1 MIDKNSPIPVYFQ
14 LKNDL
19 VKKIAQGLW
28 KAGECI
34 ASERELCEIYGV
46 SRMTIRQAIG
56 ELVQEGVLTRLKG
69 KGTFVCEQTVK
80 QQDMMSFT
88 EMIKQ
93 TGRELKTEIINFDTI
108 DTPDD
113 MQDIFMLDKVYKIE
127 RRRIVDGECIA
138 VETVFIPVDY
148 CGHINEEMLKGSL
161 YKILENFG
169 YSIGNS
175 TSSIVAVN
183 VTDKIKKK
191 FNTEENFPVLKIIG
205 KTFANKNKLLFIE
218 EALYRSDKFTLQ
230 VNISRREGE
239 IL

>member
-28 KAGECI
+28 KTGECI

-93 TGRELKTEIINFDTI
+93 TGRELRTEVINFDII

-113 MQDIFMLDKVYKIE
+113 MQDTFMLDKDYKIE
-127 RRRIVDGECIA
+127 RRRIVDNECIA

-148 CGHINEEMLKGSL
+148 CGHINNEMLKGSL
-161 YKILENFG
+161 YKILEHFG
-169 YSIGNS
+169 YSISNS
-175 TSSIVAVN
+175 TSSIVAVDI
-183 VTDKIKKK
+183 TDEIKEK
-191 FNTEENFPVLKIIG
+191 FDTKENFPVLKIIG
-205 KTFANKNKLLFIE
+205 KTFANKNKVLFIE

-239 IL
+239 II

>member
-28 KAGECI
+28 KTGECI

-93 TGRELKTEIINFDTI
+93 TGRELKTEVINFDII

-113 MQDIFMLDKVYKIE
+113 MQDTFMLDKVYKIE
-127 RRRIVDGECIA
+127 RRRIVDNECIA

-148 CGHINEEMLKGSL
+148 CGHINNEMLKGSL
-161 YKILENFG
+161 YKILEHFG
-169 YSIGNS
+169 YSISNS
-175 TSSIVAVN
+175 TSSIVAVDI
-183 VTDKIKKK
+183 TDEIKEK
-191 FNTEENFPVLKIIG
+191 FDTKENFPVLKIIG
-205 KTFANKNKLLFIE
+205 KTFANKNKVLFIE

-239 IL
+239 II

>member
-28 KAGECI
+28 KSGECI

-56 ELVQEGVLTRLKG
+56 ELVQDGTLIRLKG

-93 TGRELKTEIINFDTI
+93 TGRELQTEIINFDII
-108 DTPDD
+108 DTPDN
-113 MQDIFMLDKVYKIE
+113 MQDTFILDKVYKIK
-127 RRRIVDGECIA
+127 RRRIVNNECIA
-138 VETVFIPVDY
+138 VETVYIPVDY

-161 YKILENFG
+161 YKILEDFG
-169 YSIGNS
+169 YSINNS
-175 TSSIVAVN
+175 ISSIVAVAI
-183 VTDKIKKK
+183 TDDIKKN
-191 FNTEENFPVLKIIG
+191 FNTEENFPVLKIVG

>member
-1 MIDKNSPIPVYFQ
+1 MIDKSSPIPVYFQ

-19 VKKIAQGLW
+19 VKKIAHGDW
-28 KAGECI
+28 KHGECI
-34 ASERELCEIYGV
+34 ASERELCEIYSV

-56 ELVQEGVLTRLKG
+56 ELVQEGILKRLKG
-69 KGTFVCEQTVK
+69 KGTYVCEQTVK

-93 TGRELKTEIINFDTI
+93 TGRELETEVVQFDVI

-113 MQDIFMLDKVYKIE
+113 MQDTFMLDKIYKIE
-127 RRRIVDGECIA
+127 RRRIVDEECIA

-148 CGHINEEMLKGSL
+148 CGHINKEMLKGSL
-161 YKILENFG
+161 YNILERFG
-169 YSIGNS
+169 YSINNS
-175 TSSIVAVN
+175 TSSIVAV
-183 VTDKIKKK
+183 DISDEIKEK
-191 FNTEENFPVLKIIG
+191 FNSDENFPVLKIIG